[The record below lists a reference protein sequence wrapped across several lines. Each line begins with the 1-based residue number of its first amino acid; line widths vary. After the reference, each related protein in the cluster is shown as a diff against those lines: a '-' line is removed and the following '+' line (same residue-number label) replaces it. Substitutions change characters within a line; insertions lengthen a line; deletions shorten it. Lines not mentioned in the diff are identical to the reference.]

1 MNSAIKHGS
10 CPLTFKCFYH
20 WDNISEYWNASIEQL
35 DFYGSHYEIFIQ
47 NPSSMRILI
56 GRYSSGIFALLP
68 DYDIWRPLTNLNDF
82 GFNQAQFVFAL
93 GNIIDGTTIA
103 FALKELSGIL
113 SFS

>member
-47 NPSSMRILI
+47 NPYFFFIAVNLHSAKFRAILRHFGVKRTNNNTI
-56 GRYSSGIFALLP
+56 PSEIFGLYL
-68 DYDIWRPLTNLNDF
+68 
-82 GFNQAQFVFAL
+82 
-93 GNIIDGTTIA
+93 
-103 FALKELSGIL
+103 
-113 SFS
+113 